1 MSTPEYTKK
10 AISKYMSDKKRVTLI
25 LSEEEYK
32 QIQELSSDSPGA
44 TIKKIL
50 LEYLN
55 NK

>member
-1 MSTPEYTKK
+1 MSTPDYTKK
-10 AISKYMSDKKRVTLI
+10 AITKYMSDKKRVTLI

-32 QIQELSSDSPGA
+32 QVQNLSNDSPGA

-50 LEYLN
+50 IEYLN

>member
-10 AISKYMSDKKRVTLI
+10 AITKYMSDKKRVTLI

-32 QIQELSSDSPGA
+32 QVQNLSNDSPGT

-50 LEYLN
+50 IEYLN